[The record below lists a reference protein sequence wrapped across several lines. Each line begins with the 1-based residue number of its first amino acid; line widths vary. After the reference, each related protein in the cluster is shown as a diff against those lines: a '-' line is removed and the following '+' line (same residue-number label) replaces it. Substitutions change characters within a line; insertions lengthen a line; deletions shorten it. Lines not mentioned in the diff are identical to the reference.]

1 MTTEHA
7 FEVNGDTIIRLTNRE
22 IEVLK
27 RILEGKSNKEVAVLL
42 CCSKRTVDFHLARIY
57 QKLDVSNRVQAMRR
71 VAHMGIFSLDNE
83 EEQVGWN
90 GQKVG

>member
-7 FEVNGDTIIRLTNRE
+7 FEVNGDLVIRLTDRE

-27 RILEGKSNKEVAVLL
+27 CVLEGKSNKEVAALL

-71 VAHMGIFSLDNE
+71 VAHMAIFAMDPV
-83 EEQVGWN
+83 EEQGGGN
-90 GQKVG
+90 GHKQ